1 MNISGQRLPFVCQST
16 EHGRTVLLSRDWYIW
31 PEACIE
37 HSQNMATICK
47 RHVNDDE
54 TRFFMAVFVQS
65 LTEYTENPCF
75 ISRCW
80 NVTVYY
86 KLQWYTSALLIES
99 KVSLEKFILTW
110 FSFSLKKW
118 IWYNRYEFKC
128 LTLIE

>member
-86 KLQWYTSALLIES
+86 KLQWYTSALLIEP
-99 KVSLEKFILTW
+99 KVSLEEFILAW
-110 FSFSLKKW
+110 FFFSLKKW
-118 IWYNRYEFKC
+118 IWYNRYDFKC
-128 LTLIE
+128 LTLIA

>member
-86 KLQWYTSALLIES
+86 KLQWYTSALLIEP
-99 KVSLEKFILTW
+99 KVSLEEFILAW
-110 FSFSLKKW
+110 FFFSLKKW
-118 IWYNRYEFKC
+118 IWYNRYEVKC

>member
-75 ISRCW
+75 ISTCW

-86 KLQWYTSALLIES
+86 KLQWYTSALLIEP
-99 KVSLEKFILTW
+99 KVSLEEFILAW
-110 FSFSLKKW
+110 FFFSLKKW

-128 LTLIE
+128 LKLIE

>member
-86 KLQWYTSALLIES
+86 KLQWYTSALLIEP
-99 KVSLEKFILTW
+99 KVSLEKFILAW

-118 IWYNRYEFKC
+118 IWYNRYEFKS
-128 LTLIE
+128 LTLIA

>member
-16 EHGRTVLLSRDWYIW
+16 EHGHTVLLSRDWYIW

-75 ISRCW
+75 ISTCW

-86 KLQWYTSALLIES
+86 KLQWYASALLIEP
-99 KVSLEKFILTW
+99 KVSLEKFILAW

-118 IWYNRYEFKC
+118 IWYYRYEFKC
-128 LTLIE
+128 LTLIA